1 MPKDLP
7 ESLSVSLVFQTGLLM
22 FLFKTNIFI
31 PEDHLQSPGG
41 RKISCVRHSPGTER
55 DLQCLR
61 TERDLQCLMKSSE
74 GHYKMEGFLQKGR

>member
-41 RKISCVRHSPGTER
+41 RKISRVRHSPG
-55 DLQCLR
+55 